1 MASKSL
7 QYVQHIKDII
17 GNVVET
23 QYKQI
28 ESASNL
34 IVNAII
40 NEKCIY
46 VFGASHA
53 GIIAQEVF
61 YRTGGLVPI
70 NPILPASLMLNTRPV
85 THTSAMERLEGYG
98 SEVLKTV
105 NIQDGDILLIHSVSG
120 RNAVAIDMAR
130 DAKAKGVKVIALTN
144 LNYSSQVTARHS
156 SGKRLFECADIV
168 IDNCGD
174 FEDSCIELDNFNQK
188 VAPSSTVIGALIV
201 NMMVVQ
207 VAETLLELGI
217 EPPIYHSAN
226 VDGGDAF
233 NQLMFEKYKNQI
245 HYL

>member
-7 QYVQHIKDII
+7 VYVQHIKHLIDT
-17 GNVVET
+17 VVET
-23 QYKQI
+23 QYKKI
-28 ESASNL
+28 DEVSSL
-34 IVNAII
+34 MVETIK
-40 NEKCIY
+40 EGKCIY

-70 NPILPASLMLNTRPV
+70 NPILPSSLMLNTRPV
-85 THTSAMERLEGYG
+85 IHTSSMERLEGYG

-105 NIQDGDILLIHSVSG
+105 NVQEGDLLLIHSVSG
-120 RNAVAIDMAR
+120 RNAVAIDMAL

-144 LNYSSQVTARHS
+144 LTYSSQVTARHS
-156 SGKRLFECADIV
+156 SNKRLFECADIV

-174 FEDSCIELDNFNQK
+174 FEDSCIQLENFDQK
-188 VAPSSTVIGALIV
+188 VAPTSTVVGALIV
-201 NMMVVQ
+201 NMLVVQ
-207 VAETLLELGI
+207 VAEKLLELGI
-217 EPPIYHSAN
+217 DPPIYHSAN

>member
-7 QYVQHIKDII
+7 EFVQHIKDII
-17 GNVVET
+17 DKVVET
-23 QYKQI
+23 QYSKI
-28 ESASNL
+28 DKVSDL
-34 IVNAII
+34 MVNAIK
-40 NEKCIY
+40 NGKCIY

-70 NPILPASLMLNTRPV
+70 NPILPSSLMLNTRPV

-98 SEVLKTV
+98 SEVLKTTS
-105 NIQDGDILLIHSVSG
+105 IQEGDVLLIHSVSG
-120 RNAVAIDMAR
+120 RNAVAIDMAL

-144 LNYSSQVTARHS
+144 LTYSSQVTARHS
-156 SGKRLFECADIV
+156 SSKRLFECADIV

-174 FEDSCIELDNFNQK
+174 FEDSCIELINFDQK

-201 NMMVVQ
+201 NILVVQ
-207 VAETLLELGI
+207 VAEKLLELGI
-217 EPPIYHSAN
+217 DPPIYHSAN

>member
-7 QYVQHIKDII
+7 EFVQHIKDII
-17 GNVVET
+17 DNVVET
-23 QYKQI
+23 QYSKINQV
-28 ESASNL
+28 SDL
-34 IVNAII
+34 MVNAIK
-40 NEKCIY
+40 NGKCIY

-70 NPILPASLMLNTRPV
+70 NPILPSSLMLNTRPV

-98 SEVLKTV
+98 SEVLKTT
-105 NIQDGDILLIHSVSG
+105 NIQEGDVLLIHSVSG
-120 RNAVAIDMAR
+120 RNAVAIDMAL

-144 LNYSSQVTARHS
+144 LTYSSQVTARHS
-156 SGKRLFECADIV
+156 SSKRLCECADIV

-174 FEDSCIELDNFNQK
+174 FEDSCIELTNFDQK

-201 NMMVVQ
+201 NILVVQ
-207 VAETLLELGI
+207 VAEKLLELGI
-217 EPPIYHSAN
+217 DPPIYHSAN

>member
-1 MASKSL
+1 MASQSL
-7 QYVQHIKDII
+7 QYVQHIKNIMDR
-17 GNVVET
+17 VVDT

-28 ESASNL
+28 DEASNI
-34 IVNAII
+34 IVEAIK
-40 NEKCIY
+40 NKKCIY

-70 NPILPASLMLNTRPV
+70 NPILPASLMLNVRPV

-98 SEVLKTV
+98 SEVLKTTQ
-105 NIQDGDILLIHSVSG
+105 IGAGDVLLIHSVSG
-120 RNAVAIDMAR
+120 RNAVAIDMAL
-130 DAKAKGVKVIALTN
+130 DARQKGVYVIALTN
-144 LNYSSQVTARHS
+144 ISYSSQVTARHS
-156 SGKRLFECADIV
+156 SGKRLYECADLV

-174 FEDSCIELDNFNQK
+174 FEDSCMAIEHFDQK
-188 VAPSSTVIGALIV
+188 VAPSSTVIGAMIV

-207 VAETLLELGI
+207 ITEKLIALGI
-217 EPPIYHSAN
+217 KPPIYHSAN

-233 NQLMFEKYKNQI
+233 NKQMFEKYKDQI

>member
-1 MASKSL
+1 MANKSL

-34 IVNAII
+34 LVNAII

-70 NPILPASLMLNTRPV
+70 NPILPASLMLNIRPV

-105 NIQDGDILLIHSVSG
+105 NIQEGDILLIHSVSG
-120 RNAVAIDMAR
+120 RNAVAIDMAL

-144 LNYSSQVTARHS
+144 INYSSQVTARHS

>member
-34 IVNAII
+34 LVNAII

-70 NPILPASLMLNTRPV
+70 NPILPASLMLNIRPV

-105 NIQDGDILLIHSVSG
+105 NIQEGDILLIHSVSG
-120 RNAVAIDMAR
+120 RNAVAIDMAL

-144 LNYSSQVTARHS
+144 INYSSQVTARHS